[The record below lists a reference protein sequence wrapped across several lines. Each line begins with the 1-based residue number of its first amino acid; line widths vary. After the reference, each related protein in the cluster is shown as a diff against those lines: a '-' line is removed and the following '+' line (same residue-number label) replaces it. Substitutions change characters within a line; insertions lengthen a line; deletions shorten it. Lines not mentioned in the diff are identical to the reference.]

1 MVLEAGMATRALVAC
16 FVLATGTVGFA
27 QVTRSAPS
35 SRSADTQPR
44 TSILCGTRVFD
55 PDSSIDPKIAKT
67 PPSGAFTLR
76 TLRPPV
82 CRDTFSSP
90 LTELKQRLPTFLGPK
105 R

>member
-1 MVLEAGMATRALVAC
+1 MATRALVAF

-35 SRSADTQPR
+35 PRSAR
-44 TSILCGTRVFD
+44 TSILCGTRVFH

-67 PPSGAFTLR
+67 PPSGTFTLR
-76 TLRPPV
+76 ALRPPV

-90 LTELKQRLPTFLGPK
+90 LAELKQRLPTFLGPK

>member
-1 MVLEAGMATRALVAC
+1 MAKRALVAS
-16 FVLATGTVGFA
+16 FVLAAGTVGFA
-27 QVTRSAPS
+27 QVAPSVPS

-44 TSILCGTRVFD
+44 TSILCGTRIFH
-55 PDSSIDPKIAKT
+55 PDASIDPKIART

-90 LTELKQRLPTFLGPK
+90 LAELKQRLPTFLGPK